1 MNLSDVFETLLDVRK
16 VAISLNDRQAA
27 ASPRVSLL
35 RKFKDYKQQMTALG
49 FLDPTLETATISLE
63 WNEENKVATF
73 FLRPRKLSSIDYQ
86 IVTTTPI
93 AEDKT
98 NVS

>member
-1 MNLSDVFETLLDVRK
+1 MNLSDVFETLLEQRT
-16 VAISLNDRQAA
+16 VALLAPNKAAA

-49 FLDPTLETATISLE
+49 FLDPTLEDATVCLE

-73 FLRPRKLSSIDYQ
+73 FLRPKKQSSIDYQ
-86 IVTTTPI
+86 IVTVPAKVPNATQ
-93 AEDKT
+93 
-98 NVS
+98 V